1 MIDGKVNIL
10 LLFQEIL
17 MKRFIVVALFL
28 FCFVIGLATVAS
40 SAVSGKSFSI
50 VYSSD
55 ERGAITPCG

>member
-1 MIDGKVNIL
+1 MKKVIAGVIFL
-10 LLFQEIL
+10 IFSAAGFFLTWSPG
-17 MKRFIVVALFL
+17 VAF
-28 FCFVIGLATVAS
+28 

>member
-1 MIDGKVNIL
+1 
-10 LLFQEIL
+10 
-17 MKRFIVVALFL
+17 MKRLFAGL
-28 FCFVIGLATVAS
+28 VFLSCFVVGLVLGFSEVAC